1 MHISSASPV
10 LPRVWAD
17 GVFSVFG
24 FGARLPD
31 NTVSH
36 CFPATFAD
44 PRVVGVD
51 GTSLSTCLI

>member
-1 MHISSASPV
+1 
-10 LPRVWAD
+10 
-17 GVFSVFG
+17 VFSVFG

-51 GTSLSTCLI
+51 GTLLSICLYIL